1 MRNFSG
7 PEDILGAF
15 QLMLLAVAN
24 TKTQDLK
31 PIDVLGKFEAF
42 QKILIEDDGRYGNFY
57 A

>member
-24 TKTQDLK
+24 TKMQDLK
-31 PIDVLGKFEAF
+31 PNDVLCKYEAF
-42 QKILIEDDGRYGNFY
+42 QNILNEDHQR
-57 A
+57 

>member
-7 PEDILGAF
+7 PEDVLGAF

-31 PIDVLGKFEAF
+31 PNDVLGKYEPF
-42 QKILIEDDGRYGNFY
+42 QNILNEDHRR
-57 A
+57 